1 MAVWKNCSKQ
11 MIMFRTLS
19 KKNYSHLF
27 WILTI
32 VIMTLYN
39 LTPRIGG
46 FDVPYY
52 FLAGEHLWNGKLD
65 CLRTPVYPILLK
77 VFGICFGNKGGIA
90 GIIILQSV
98 VYLISVF
105 SLKSIT
111 TQVIQNPFIHYAVMI
126 LYVLCVAPGWC
137 NEMLTESLSISGCV
151 IIVDLIIRY
160 IKKPT
165 YGISFAIAF
174 LTVLLVFLRP
184 SFIFL
189 FAILPFIWIVLW
201 FRKKQKLLQTI
212 SLALTLMCISCY
224 FVYNKAYEKE
234 YGVFTSSIS
243 FVCNDIYNLKRSGV
257 WNIEKVSNPHTKQ
270 LLAEIE
276 KSINYEPIYREIE
289 NDQKC
294 LSAIVLGCDEM
305 KAGNEKKLHE
315 HQIKI
320 TAASFDKRFS
330 AAVNTHTPLST
341 LLFTSS
347 LFLALPLSF
356 FYSIVIISIL
366 ALIIYFL
373 KKRSIPLIATV
384 IILFTAAQC
393 IGIVLYASEAHER
406 LLLPVYPLFLILLG
420 RMFEKISVFINRQYT
435 N

>member
-1 MAVWKNCSKQ
+1 MAVWKNCTKQ

-27 WILTI
+27 WIITI
-32 VIMTLYN
+32 VILTLYN

-111 TQVIQNPFIHYAVMI
+111 TQVIQNTFIHYAVMI

-165 YGISFAIAF
+165 YGISFSIAI

-201 FRKKQKLLQTI
+201 FRKKQRLIQTV
-212 SLALTLMCISCY
+212 SLTLTLICISCF
-224 FVYNKAYEKE
+224 FVYNKAYQKE

-257 WNIEKVSNPHTKQ
+257 WDIEKVSNPQTKQ
-270 LLAEIE
+270 LFAQIE
-276 KSINYEPIYREIE
+276 NSINYEPTYREIDNNHKSLPALVE
-289 NDQKC
+289 
-294 LSAIVLGCDEM
+294 GCNEM
-305 KAGNEKKLHE
+305 MVGNEKILRE

-320 TAASFDKRFS
+320 TATSFDKRFS
-330 AAVNTHTPLST
+330 TGVNTHTPLSAV
-341 LLFTSS
+341 LFASS
-347 LFLALPLSF
+347 LFLALPLSL
-356 FYSIVIISIL
+356 FYSIVVISLL
-366 ALIIYFL
+366 ALMVYFIQ
-373 KKRSIPLIATV
+373 KRSIPLISTV

-406 LLLPVYPLFLILLG
+406 LLLPVYPLFLILFG
-420 RMFEKISVFINRQYT
+420 MMFEKLLLFCQI
-435 N
+435 

>member
-1 MAVWKNCSKQ
+1 MEELLKTNDNVQNT
-11 MIMFRTLS
+11 F
-19 KKNYSHLF
+19 KKTYSHLF
-27 WILTI
+27 WIITI
-32 VIMTLYN
+32 TILTLYN

-52 FLAGEHLWNGKLD
+52 FLAGEHLWNWKLD

-111 TQVIQNPFIHYAVMI
+111 TQVIQNPFIHCAVMI

-151 IIVDLIIRY
+151 IIVDLIILY

-201 FRKKQKLLQTI
+201 FRKRQRLIQTV
-212 SLALTLMCISCY
+212 SLTLTLICISCF
-224 FVYNKAYEKE
+224 FVYNKAYQKE

-257 WNIEKVSNPHTKQ
+257 WDIEKVSNPQTKQ
-270 LLAEIE
+270 LFAQIE
-276 KSINYEPIYREIE
+276 NSINYEPTYRDYV
-289 NDQKC
+289 NFVF
-294 LSAIVLGCDEM
+294 SM
-305 KAGNEKKLHE
+305 HNNNKA
-315 HQIKI
+315 
-320 TAASFDKRFS
+320 
-330 AAVNTHTPLST
+330 
-341 LLFTSS
+341 
-347 LFLALPLSF
+347 
-356 FYSIVIISIL
+356 
-366 ALIIYFL
+366 
-373 KKRSIPLIATV
+373 
-384 IILFTAAQC
+384 
-393 IGIVLYASEAHER
+393 
-406 LLLPVYPLFLILLG
+406 
-420 RMFEKISVFINRQYT
+420 
-435 N
+435 

>member
-1 MAVWKNCSKQ
+1 MAVWKNCTKR

-19 KKNYSHLF
+19 KKTYSHLF
-27 WILTI
+27 WIITI
-32 VIMTLYN
+32 VILTLYN
-39 LTPRIGG
+39 LTPSIGG

-77 VFGICFGNKGGIA
+77 VFDICFGNKGGIA

-111 TQVIQNPFIHYAVMI
+111 TQLIQNPFIHYAVMI

-201 FRKKQKLLQTI
+201 FRKKQRLIQTV
-212 SLALTLMCISCY
+212 SLTLTLICISCF
-224 FVYNKAYEKE
+224 FVYNKAYQKE

-270 LLAEIE
+270 LFAQIE
-276 KSINYEPIYREIE
+276 NSINYEPTYREIDNNHKSLPALVE
-289 NDQKC
+289 
-294 LSAIVLGCDEM
+294 GCNEM
-305 KAGNEKKLHE
+305 MVGNEKILRE

-320 TAASFDKRFS
+320 TATSFDKRFS
-330 AAVNTHTPLST
+330 AGVNTHTPLSAV
-341 LLFTSS
+341 LFASS
-347 LFLALPLSF
+347 LFLALPLSL
-356 FYSIVIISIL
+356 FYSIVVISLL
-366 ALIIYFL
+366 ALMVYFIQ
-373 KKRSIPLIATV
+373 KRSIPLIATV

-406 LLLPVYPLFLILLG
+406 LLLPVYPLFLILFG
-420 RMFEKISVFINRQYT
+420 KTFEKLLLFCQI
-435 N
+435 